1 MTEKELK
8 KLSRADLLEM
18 LIDQSTQLQSTQ
30 QRLEAAEAALRNR
43 AITLDQSGS
52 IAEAAL
58 RLNGVYEAAEAACRQ
73 YTDSIRLLSE
83 RQEAV
88 CQRMNQDA
96 LRKAEEYQAE
106 TERRGEKMEA
116 DTKLRCAEMVAKAKA
131 ESQQYWND
139 VSAKLEAFYNEHA
152 GLREL
157 LSVAHPKINSL

>member
-30 QRLEAAEAALRNR
+30 QRLAEAEAALRDR
-43 AITLDQSGS
+43 SITLDQSGS

-58 RLNGVYEAAEAACRQ
+58 RLNGVFEAAEAACQQ

-88 CQRMNQDA
+88 CQRMKQDA

-106 TERRGEKMEA
+106 TERRCERMEA
-116 DTKLRCAEMVAKAKA
+116 DTKLRCAEMVTKAKVEA
-131 ESQQYWND
+131 QQYWD
-139 VSAKLEAFYNEHA
+139 DISAKLEAFYNEHA

-157 LSVAHPKINSL
+157 LSVAHPKNNAL